1 MGQMCKGVC
10 IEYIGPRMQNG
21 KKYGSGQKRC
31 SYCELFILTDEVR
44 CPCCGVILRTK
55 SRG

>member
-21 KKYGSGQKRC
+21 KRYGSGQKRC